1 MLIRK
6 SWGERIFDT
15 ANVTVMVLISFV
27 AMYPLVYV
35 LLASLS
41 DPAAVAAHRG
51 IMLYPVGFTFEAY
64 ENVMKNPNIVRS
76 YVNTLIYVSAGTTI
90 NIFLTALGAYG
101 LSRRDVMWK
110 NTIMFLIVF
119 TMFFSGGIIPSY
131 ILIDKLGLMNTYF
144 ALLLPNA
151 ISAFN
156 LIVMRTAFQGIPYS
170 LDESARIDGA
180 GDWTILFRIVMPLSL
195 PVLAVMI
202 LFYGVSHW
210 NSWFGAMI
218 YLQDRSLFPM
228 QLILREILIS
238 NDTTSMTIDASA
250 ADVARIGQT
259 IKYAT
264 IIIATV
270 PVLMLYPFLQK
281 YFVKGVMIGAIKE

>member
-6 SWGERIFDT
+6 SLGERVFDT
-15 ANVTVMVLISFV
+15 TNILFMVLLSLV
-27 AMYPLVYV
+27 TMYPLFYV

-41 DPAAVAAHRG
+41 DPTAVAAHRG
-51 IMLYPVGFTFEAY
+51 LMYYPIGFTFEAY
-64 ENVMKNPNIVRS
+64 EMVMKNPNIVRS
-76 YVNTLIYVSAGTTI
+76 YMNTLIYVSVGTTI
-90 NIFLTALGAYG
+90 NIFLTALGAYS

-110 NTIMFLIVF
+110 NTIMFFIVF
-119 TMFFSGGIIPSY
+119 SMFFSGGIIPAY
-131 ILIDKLGLMNTYF
+131 ILINKLGIMNTYW
-144 ALLLPNA
+144 ALILPGA
-151 ISAFN
+151 INAFN

-170 LDESARIDGA
+170 LDESARMDGA
-180 GDWTILFRIVMPLSL
+180 SDWTILFRIVMPLSL
-195 PVLAVMI
+195 PVIAVMV

-218 YLQDRSLFPM
+218 YLQDRSLYPM

-270 PVLMLYPFLQK
+270 PVLLLYPFLQK

>member
-1 MLIRK
+1 MSIRK

-15 ANVTVMVLISFV
+15 GNVTFMLLVSFV
-27 AMYPLVYV
+27 SFYPLIYV

-41 DPAAVAAHRG
+41 DPTAVAAHRG
-51 IMLYPVGFTFEAY
+51 MMVYPVGFTLEAY
-64 ENVMKNPNIVRS
+64 ENVFKNPSIVRS
-76 YVNTLIYVSAGTTI
+76 YMNTLIYVSAGTAI

-131 ILIDKLGLMNTYF
+131 ILVDKLGLMNTYF

-180 GDWTILFRIVMPLSL
+180 SDWKILFRIVMPLSL
-195 PVLAVMI
+195 PVIAVMV

-264 IIIATV
+264 IIIATL